1 MSELVDFAVIL
12 ECVEIV
18 TWELVQKSL
27 TGARTRASELSWGTI
42 SVKPF
47 LHLHISACF
56 SDQICASDG
65 GRLHIPTENT
75 WWRLSGYFIF
85 FLSLSQ
91 NWQRKLGL
99 RKIVFKTI
107 GCSGNGR
114 RNLYLVHS
122 PIPSSVPA
130 GDSHSGKG
138 MGPRMKWS
146 VKVLKQPSPVQ

>member
-47 LHLHISACF
+47 LHSHISACF

-65 GRLHIPTENT
+65 E
-75 WWRLSGYFIF
+75 GYTFPLRTLGGDYRDTLF
-85 FLSLSQ
+85 FS
-91 NWQRKLGL
+91 
-99 RKIVFKTI
+99 F
-107 GCSGNGR
+107 
-114 RNLYLVHS
+114 H
-122 PIPSSVPA
+122 
-130 GDSHSGKG
+130 
-138 MGPRMKWS
+138 
-146 VKVLKQPSPVQ
+146 